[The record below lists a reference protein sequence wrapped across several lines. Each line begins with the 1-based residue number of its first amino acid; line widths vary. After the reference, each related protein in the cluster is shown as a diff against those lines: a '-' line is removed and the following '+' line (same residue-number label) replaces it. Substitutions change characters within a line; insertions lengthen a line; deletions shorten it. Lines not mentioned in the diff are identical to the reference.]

1 MRCEPGASGIELV
14 TAAMIAPVSSKL
26 HSLRVIAARI
36 TTSCHSK
43 GIASARTH
51 SCQQALV
58 RLRKLLTTSSGA
70 SSSGSSTPIT
80 RLIGRVRANGVSPRM

>member
-1 MRCEPGASGIELV
+1 MRWVPGASGIEVV

-26 HSLRVIAARI
+26 HSLRVMAARI

-43 GIASARTH
+43 GMARARTH
-51 SCQQALV
+51 SLQPAWV
-58 RLRKLLTTSSGA
+58 RLRKVRTTSSGA

-80 RLIGRVRANGVSPRM
+80 MLIGRLRTNCVSRMM